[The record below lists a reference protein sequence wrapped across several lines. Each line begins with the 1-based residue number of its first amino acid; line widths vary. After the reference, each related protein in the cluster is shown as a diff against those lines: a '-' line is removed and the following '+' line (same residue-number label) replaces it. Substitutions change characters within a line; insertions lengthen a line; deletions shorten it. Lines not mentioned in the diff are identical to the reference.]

1 MDEWYPIRYHLVM
14 GAATV
19 VRQARRRAGMSL
31 RELAGRAGT
40 SHATLSAYETGAKT
54 PGVATLERIVRAA
67 GFALDLEL
75 VPRVDG
81 DRPADRGR
89 ELEAVLALAAQFP
102 ARHAETL
109 AFPRFPE
116 VPA

>member
-1 MDEWYPIRYHLVM
+1 M

-19 VRQARRRAGMSL
+19 VRAARQRSGLSL
-31 RELAGRAGT
+31 RELAARAET

-54 PGVATLERIVRAA
+54 PGVGTLERIVRAA

-81 DRPADRGR
+81 AGQGDRGE

-102 ARHAETL
+102 ARHAATL
-109 AFPRFPE
+109 TFPRFP
-116 VPA
+116 PAPA